1 MQILFFKK
9 ALWTAIRWA
18 IRIMKTSSVT
28 KMPLFPLLWTSPHNQ
43 SSMNPERASPQAWK
57 RGFRCLYLIAS
68 LSPGLCSGQ
77 RVFFRQSRVIANELP
92 RRKQRDLWDRRH
104 AWQEA
109 QTRFRYRQGRAIE
122 LVAHLERRLPAAA

>member
-1 MQILFFKK
+1 MGNSNYENFVGYKDAALSTSLDLSTQQIFNESRKGIPVSMETRF
-9 ALWTAIRWA
+9 
-18 IRIMKTSSVT
+18 
-28 KMPLFPLLWTSPHNQ
+28 PLFVSY
-43 SSMNPERASPQAWK
+43 R
-57 RGFRCLYLIAS
+57 
-68 LSPGLCSGQ
+68 LSVPWFMLGAES
-77 RVFFRQSRVIANELP
+77 FFRQSRVIANELP